1 MIKKKIDMQPRGG
14 ILLKQNKWKLEL
26 IGIAIVGSLFLT
38 GCNENANKDMEAT
51 DLDAPNYQNVTVH
64 DPSVI
69 KDDDTFYVF
78 GSHLMSAKSDD
89 LIEWDQ
95 VSNGVHEGNVLI
107 PNAAEEMEEALTWAE
122 TDTFWAADVI
132 QLEDGK
138 YYMYYNAC
146 RGDSPLSAMGIATS
160 DSIEGPY
167 EDQGII
173 LKSGM
178 TEELSEDG
186 DTYDGTQDP
195 NVVDPDVFY
204 DKDGKLWMVYGSYSG
219 GIFILELDAATGE
232 PLPDQGYG
240 KKLLGGNHSRIEAPF
255 MQYNADTGYY
265 YLFLSYGGL
274 DAVGGY
280 NMRVARSENPDGP
293 FVDAEGKDM
302 IEAKGAAGSF
312 FDDEAVAPYGAKIM
326 GNFTFSEGDGYVSPG
341 HNSTYY
347 EEETDEYFIYF
358 HTRFPDRGEE
368 HELRVHQMF
377 FNEDGWPVVAPH
389 RYGGEEIET
398 YSEDKVTGSYEYINH
413 GKDISEFAKLSEA
426 IELEA
431 NGEIS
436 GSVTGEWEL
445 EGNQITIVID
455 GTSYDGVFL
464 SQWNP
469 FSSEQVMTFSAMSDN
484 GVTIWGSQA
493 IE

>member
-1 MIKKKIDMQPRGG
+1 MQLWGG
-14 ILLKQNKWKLEL
+14 KFVKRKKWKVEI
-26 IGIAIVGSLFLT
+26 IGIAIAGSLLLT
-38 GCNENANKDMEAT
+38 GCNESDSNTNEVKDLEEP
-51 DLDAPNYQNVTVH
+51 DFQNVTVH
-64 DPSVI
+64 DPSVV
-69 KDDDTFYVF
+69 KDDETFYVF

-89 LIEWDQ
+89 LIDWEQ
-95 VSNGVHEGNVLI
+95 VSNGVHEDNVLI

-160 DSIEGPY
+160 DDIEGPY
-167 EDQGII
+167 EDQGVI

-178 TEELSEDG
+178 TDEPSEDG
-186 DTYDGTQDP
+186 DNYDGTQDP

-219 GIFILELDAATGE
+219 GIFIMELDTTTGE

-255 MQYNADTGYY
+255 MQYNAYTGYY

-274 DAVGGY
+274 DAIGGY

-293 FVDAEGKDM
+293 FLDAEGKDM
-302 IEAKGAAGSF
+302 IEAKGADGSF

-326 GNFTFSEGDGYVSPG
+326 GNFTFSDGDGYVSPG

-347 EEETDEYFIYF
+347 EEETDAYFLYF
-358 HTRFPDRGEE
+358 HTRFPNRGEE

-377 FNEDGWPVVAPH
+377 FNEDGWPVIAPH
-389 RYGGEEIET
+389 RYGGEEIES
-398 YSEDKVTGSYEYINH
+398 YSDDQVTGSYEFINH
-413 GKDISEFAKLSEA
+413 GKDISEFAKLAEP
-426 IELEA
+426 IELES
-431 NGEIS
+431 NGKIS
-436 GSVTGEWEL
+436 GAITGEWEL
-445 EGNQITIVID
+445 EGNQITIDID
-455 GTSYDGVFL
+455 GTSYKGVFL
-464 SQWNP
+464 SQWDSN
-469 FSSEQVMTFSAMSDN
+469 SSEQEMAFSAMSDE
-484 GVTIWGSQA
+484 GVTIWGSQS